1 MLLIIEALLLISSAL
16 GRDHRD
22 AVEEHKLDMA
32 LNSVDDYY
40 YGCRQNMAKKV
51 KEKYLNEKCD
61 NSEFERNGFKNAW
74 QKGESYVS
82 NQKKMKHDTL
92 KCNFIAIYVYTD
104 IDFKIYQIFN
114 NDARNGKQNYKDGTY
129 KWYSLQFLLTEAIE
143 ILRKKQNRC
152 FKTFRGTNLTFNE
165 ITFPEIRFGSFT
177 SSSLDRYIAKRFGNK
192 SCFEIYTCL
201 GADVSEY
208 SRLPY
213 EKEVLIPPYEKF
225 KVTAVRTKKY
235 QKDLWCETV
244 YTLKNSGTRSEL
256 NCALFKPPKNITKH
270 YGVFNFWCDT
280 VLL

>member
-16 GRDHRD
+16 GQDHRD
-22 AVEEHKLDMA
+22 AGEEHKLDMA
-32 LNSVDDYY
+32 PNSVDDYY
-40 YGCRQNMAKKV
+40 YGCRENMAKNV

-61 NSEFERNGFKNAW
+61 NSEFEKNQFKKAW
-74 QKGESYVS
+74 DVGKKALDQKIS
-82 NQKKMKHDTL
+82 KHDTL
-92 KCNFIAIYVYTD
+92 KCNFIAIYVYTNTPD
-104 IDFKIYQIFN
+104 TADTKIYDKFN

-152 FKTFRGTNLTFNE
+152 FNTFRGTKLTFNGFA
-165 ITFPEIRFGSFT
+165 FPTIRFGSFT
-177 SSSLDRYIAKRFGNK
+177 SSSLDRNIAKRFGNK

-201 GADVSEY
+201 GADVTEY

-225 KVTAVRTKKY
+225 KVIAVRTRIY

-244 YTLKNSGTRSEL
+244 FTLQSSGTRSEL
-256 NCALFKPPKNITKH
+256 NCALCKKDQNNK
-270 YGVFNFWCDT
+270 VQCLLNK
-280 VLL
+280 VL